1 MISDSLER
9 AQRVVETVLREQLN
23 DVVFDRIL
31 VKADMDQLDSGKTF
45 RLNRAGLPPG
55 ELSFRPLHL

>member
-1 MISDSLER
+1 MISGSLER

-23 DVVFDRIL
+23 DVVFDRSL

-55 ELSFRPLHL
+55 ELPFRPLHL

>member
-23 DVVFDRIL
+23 DVVLDRIL
-31 VKADMDQLDSGKTF
+31 VKADMDQFDSGKNF
-45 RLNRAGLPPG
+45 LLNRAGLPPG
-55 ELSFRPLHL
+55 EVPFRPLHL